1 LPSKCDPR
9 TQKHGRTTLFYHHA
23 RLQGHIAALFYLPA
37 RVRGH
42 IAALFYLPARLQG
55 HIAALFCLPAGL
67 QATISPQN
75 KGVLPMKINK
85 ISPSMVLAMVFIFS
99 CSDENGGSEE
109 KYSYC
114 IKDEFCH
121 EGPYTLDACSSFG
134 GMPSN
139 NCPNGGGGGSSSSIV
154 DGQGSSSSF
163 SSEQGVSSSDTPPS
177 SSSVVPS
184 SSSLAPSS
192 SSLSHIGKGN
202 NISNYRTIAIGTQTW
217 MAENLDYVVAGS
229 KCYNNDPSR
238 CNEYGSLYDWSTAM
252 ALPLSCNTN
261 SCANQ
266 IQSPHRGICPSG
278 WHIPSQSDWNTLSS
292 YVQST
297 SGCSSCDAKLLKS
310 TSGWSDG
317 DNGTDQ
323 YGFSALPGGNGY
335 SDGSFSYVGGSG
347 FWWSASEYNAYDA
360 YFRVMYYDL
369 SNVYRDGLKSR
380 LYSVRCLQ
388 D

>member
-1 LPSKCDPR
+1 VKCCRTPCFFLYLSSKCDPR
-9 TQKHGRTTLFYHHA
+9 TQKHGIATLFYH
-23 RLQGHIAALFYLPA
+23 L
-37 RVRGH
+37 
-42 IAALFYLPARLQG
+42 
-55 HIAALFCLPAGL
+55 
-67 QATISPQN
+67 
-75 KGVLPMKINK
+75 
-85 ISPSMVLAMVFIFS
+85 
-99 CSDENGGSEE
+99 
-109 KYSYC
+109 
-114 IKDEFCH
+114 
-121 EGPYTLDACSSFG
+121 
-134 GMPSN
+134 
-139 NCPNGGGGGSSSSIV
+139 

-177 SSSVVPS
+177 SSSTAPSSSSVALSSSSAPLSSSSIAPSSSSVVSS

-217 MAENLDYVVAGS
+217 MAENLDYVVVGS

-238 CNEYGSLYDWSTAM
+238 CNEYGSLYDWSIAM
-252 ALPLSCNTN
+252 ALPSGCNTN

-310 TSGWSDG
+310 TSGWSNNG
-317 DNGTDQ
+317 NGTDQ
-323 YGFSALPGGNGY
+323 YGFSALPGGYGF
-335 SDGSFSYVGGSG
+335 SGGSFDDVGSYGN
-347 FWWSASEYNAYDA
+347 WWSASE
-360 YFRVMYYDL
+360 DL
-369 SNVYRDGLKSR
+369 SNGAYSRYMDDDSGYAVVWYYHGKSY
-380 LYSVRCLQ
+380 LLSVRCLQ